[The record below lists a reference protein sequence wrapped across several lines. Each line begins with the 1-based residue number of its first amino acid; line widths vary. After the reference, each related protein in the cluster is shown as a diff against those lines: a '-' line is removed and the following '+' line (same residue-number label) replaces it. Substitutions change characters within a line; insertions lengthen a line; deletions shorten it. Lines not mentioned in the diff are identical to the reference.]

1 MDNLEIIVITY
12 NRAELLGTT
21 LDRLAASPFST
32 CRITVL
38 NNASTDHTQQVVWQK
53 QSLFTNLRLVSNV
66 VNIGGDANILRAVE
80 LATAPYLWI
89 LADDD
94 SYDFT
99 DVSDVQQVLAQ
110 GSVDLIHVGAHTG
123 VAWDK
128 GGTTATPRQLVRQGY
143 PYFLFSSFLPCNIF
157 RREAFLPHL
166 IAGYKNIISLY
177 PHMPFLQHFYT
188 EDKPMYIARRRIVSA
203 GIGAQA
209 YDHTE
214 QYLGWLRTSR
224 MLPNRRDA
232 MKCLRQQFF
241 LDNNV
246 DMALYYTKLCLR
258 QRAYRPGWP
267 WVFGSLT
274 VMEKLRFFLVPVG
287 RALVQLG
294 RLTVRLVRATGHGLR
309 LTWRF
314 LKATARYIAC
324 QCRATVRGIR
334 NIINNLKDDE

>member
-123 VAWDK
+123 VAWNK

-143 PYFLFSSFLPCNIF
+143 PYFLFSSF
-157 RREAFLPHL
+157 L

-294 RLTVRLVRATGHGLR
+294 KLTVRLVRATGHGLR

-314 LKATARYIAC
+314 LKATARYIAS

>member
-232 MKCLRQQFF
+232 MKCLRQ
-241 LDNNV
+241 
-246 DMALYYTKLCLR
+246 
-258 QRAYRPGWP
+258 RAYRPGWP

-314 LKATARYIAC
+314 LKATARYIVS